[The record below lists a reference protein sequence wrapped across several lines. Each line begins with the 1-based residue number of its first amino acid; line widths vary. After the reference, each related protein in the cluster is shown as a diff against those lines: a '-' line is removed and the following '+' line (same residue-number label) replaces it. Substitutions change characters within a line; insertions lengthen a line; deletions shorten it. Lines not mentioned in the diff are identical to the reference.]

1 MMFSTKSWW
10 LCSSSRLN
18 LSVWRKFCCG
28 KEQNEKD
35 ASYISDQVFSVVS
48 SVTHTLTHSLF
59 LCIYLLLLLYWFLL
73 ASLFFTRRVTA
84 SRKSQKAAGC
94 AGSVPSASFQSAS
107 CVLRRVEPWNRPA
120 VEPSGSTSAVPCG
133 FQRWRYLVTVCYFSV
148 TKKQTKKT
156 THNVTITV
164 TDFDVKYF
172 QQSTFPWK
180 RWLITSNEKPKM
192 FKIWIWTGSVC
203 WSYIRLCL
211 LLFIK

>member
-107 CVLRRVEPWNRPA
+107 CVLRRVEPWNRPG

-133 FQRWRYLVTVCYFSV
+133 FQRWRYLFTVIFLLQ
-148 TKKQTKKT
+148 KKQQKKT
-156 THNVTITV
+156 PTMS
-164 TDFDVKYF
+164 
-172 QQSTFPWK
+172 QSLSLT
-180 RWLITSNEKPKM
+180 LM
-192 FKIWIWTGSVC
+192 
-203 WSYIRLCL
+203 
-211 LLFIK
+211 